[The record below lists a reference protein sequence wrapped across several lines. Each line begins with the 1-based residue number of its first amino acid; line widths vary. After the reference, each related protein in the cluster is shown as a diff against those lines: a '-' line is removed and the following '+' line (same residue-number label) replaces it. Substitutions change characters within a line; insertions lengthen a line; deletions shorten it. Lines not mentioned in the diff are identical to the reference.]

1 MARTTDAA
9 RKSPADDDDS
19 DIELEGVDLDDD
31 EPVEDDLAELEKVSM
46 ANVEDN
52 DDDIADERA
61 HEDHDEY
68 EEARKER
75 MELMASEAK
84 QVSAPGPSKKASA
97 EEQLEYLLGQSEV
110 FAHFLAG
117 KWSLIFWCQ
126 GVYLQNFHG

>member
-1 MARTTDAA
+1 MARTNDAA
-9 RKSPADDDDS
+9 RKSPADEDDS
-19 DIELEGVDLDDD
+19 DIELEGVDLGDD

-52 DDDIADERA
+52 DDGIADERA

-84 QVSAPGPSKKASA
+84 QVSSLGPSKKANA

-117 KWSLIFWCQ
+117 KWSLI
-126 GVYLQNFHG
+126 LMPRS

>member
-1 MARTTDAA
+1 M
-9 RKSPADDDDS
+9 SPATTHQRTSSHDKANDDDS

-31 EPVEDDLAELEKVSM
+31 EPADEDLGELEKNNHRSS
-46 ANVEDN
+46 EIDESY
-52 DDDIADERA
+52 DDAVDERE

-84 QVSAPGPSKKASA
+84 QVAGGTTGGLSNTSNKATV
-97 EEQLEYLLGQSEV
+97 EEQLNYLLGQSEV

-117 KWSLIFWCQ
+117 KL
-126 GVYLQNFHG
+126 L